1 MLVSVIIPYYKNKN
15 YIKKSVKSVL
25 NQTLKD
31 FELIIIN
38 DEPGIES
45 RKFLNQL
52 KIIDKRIKIINN
64 KSNIGAGLS
73 RNRGIKV
80 SKGKYISFIDSDD
93 IWKKN
98 KLKIQINKMKK
109 MKYKISHTSYDI
121 INEIGKIISVR
132 KSKNLNFDELI
143 KSCDI
148 GLSTVTLEKKILKKS
163 KLFSN
168 FKTKED
174 YYFWLNLTKKGE
186 IFYYINESL
195 SQWRRTKYSLSSSTS
210 QKLADS
216 FRVYNNLGY
225 NYIYSI
231 YRTIILSINFLRK
244 KINDHRHK

>member
-1 MLVSVIIPYYKNKN
+1 MLVSVIIPYYKKKN

-73 RNRGIKV
+73 RNKGIKV
-80 SKGKYISFIDSDD
+80 AKGKYISFIDSDD
-93 IWKKN
+93 IWKRN
-98 KLKIQINKMKK
+98 KLQIQISNMKK

-121 INEIGKIISVR
+121 INELDKIISVR

-148 GLSTVTLEKKILKKS
+148 GLSTVTIDKKILKRS

-174 YYFWLNLTKKGE
+174 YYFWLNLAKKGE
-186 IFYYINESL
+186 IFYYIDKPL
-195 SQWRRTKYSLSSSTS
+195 SQWRRTEYSLSSSTS
-210 QKLADS
+210 QKFLDS
-216 FRVYNNLGY
+216 FKVYNHFGY

>member
-1 MLVSVIIPYYKNKN
+1 MLVSVIIPYYKKKN

-45 RKFLNQL
+45 SKFLNQF

-64 KSNIGAGLS
+64 KSNLGAGLS
-73 RNRGIKV
+73 RNRGIKAA
-80 SKGKYISFIDSDD
+80 KGKYISFIDSDD

-98 KLKIQINKMKK
+98 KLQIQINKMKK

-121 INEIGKIISVR
+121 INELDKIISVR
-132 KSKNLNFDELI
+132 KSKNINFDELI

-148 GLSTVTLEKKILKKS
+148 GLSTVTLEKKILKRS

-174 YYFWLNLTKKGE
+174 YYFWLNLAKKGE
-186 IFYYINESL
+186 IFYYIDKSL

-210 QKLADS
+210 QKFADS

-231 YRTIILSINFLRK
+231 YRTIILSIYFLKK